1 MKRDS
6 ITEASLI
13 VRNDSIPT
21 GEIDGEMVA
30 LDLDRGTC
38 FGMDRIGTLIW
49 ALAATPVRVEALI
62 DRLAADHEVDRA
74 TCAADVL
81 PFLADLND
89 AGLVRVIDA

>member
-1 MKRDS
+1 MKRDR

-13 VRNDSIPT
+13 VRNEAIPT

-38 FGMDRIGTLIW
+38 FGLDPIGTLIW
-49 ALAATPVRVEALI
+49 ALAASPVRVGALI

-74 TCAADVL
+74 TCRDDVL
-81 PFLADLND
+81 PFLADLID

>member
-13 VRNDSIPT
+13 VRNDAIPC

-30 LDLDRGTC
+30 LDLDRGDC
-38 FGMDRIGTLIW
+38 FGLDRIGTLIW
-49 ALAATPVRVEALI
+49 ALAAEPMRVSALI
-62 DRLAADHEVDRA
+62 DRLAADHAVDRA
-74 TCAADVL
+74 TCRDDVL
-81 PFLADLND
+81 PFLAELAD